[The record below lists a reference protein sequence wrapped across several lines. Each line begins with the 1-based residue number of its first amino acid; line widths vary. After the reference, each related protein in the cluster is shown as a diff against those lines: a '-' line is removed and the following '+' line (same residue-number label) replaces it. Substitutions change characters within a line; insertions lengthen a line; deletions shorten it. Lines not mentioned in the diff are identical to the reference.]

1 MKKEISQIRLGT
13 VLSYI
18 NLALGNLIPLVYTP
32 VMLRMLGQSEYG
44 LYTLA
49 HSVVG
54 YLSLLS
60 FGIGGTIV
68 RYLAKARA
76 KNDKEEEAKIAGL
89 FLKIYSVLAIIVVI
103 AGVAIAKRVDF
114 FFGKTI
120 TTAALGKMQYLVLL
134 MAVNTAITF
143 PTSVFSSVIIANE
156 RFIFNK
162 LMAMM
167 SSILVPCLNLGMLYL
182 GFGSVG
188 MTVTTTIATL
198 LTFIGN
204 ASFCYKRI
212 GIRVNF
218 KKTESGLVKEI
229 AGFSAFV
236 FFGEVVNMLYWATD
250 KVLIGAM
257 IGTHAVAVYNIGATF
272 NGIMQTLG
280 TSVSSLFTPRI
291 VISADNGDETYLNE
305 TLIKIGRIQYY
316 IIALILTGFIVFGA
330 QFIELWVG
338 NEYSQAYYVAL
349 LVMIPLTIPLIQSI
363 ALQIAV
369 AKNMHRF
376 RAVVYL
382 FVAILNVV
390 GTVLLIPPMGIKG
403 AAWATCI
410 AYVIGPVFIMNWY
423 YHKKLHINMIT
434 FWKNIF
440 SISIVP
446 IVLMMAGI
454 FIFKPLG
461 SVSWISFFVGVIIY
475 TLLYCGLSWI
485 FSFNEFEKNIFL
497 IPVKAIFRR

>member
-167 SSILVPCLNLGMLYL
+167 
-182 GFGSVG
+182 
-188 MTVTTTIATL
+188 
-198 LTFIGN
+198 
-204 ASFCYKRI
+204 
-212 GIRVNF
+212 
-218 KKTESGLVKEI
+218 
-229 AGFSAFV
+229 
-236 FFGEVVNMLYWATD
+236 
-250 KVLIGAM
+250 
-257 IGTHAVAVYNIGATF
+257 
-272 NGIMQTLG
+272 
-280 TSVSSLFTPRI
+280 
-291 VISADNGDETYLNE
+291 
-305 TLIKIGRIQYY
+305 
-316 IIALILTGFIVFGA
+316 
-330 QFIELWVG
+330 
-338 NEYSQAYYVAL
+338 
-349 LVMIPLTIPLIQSI
+349 
-363 ALQIAV
+363 
-369 AKNMHRF
+369 
-376 RAVVYL
+376 
-382 FVAILNVV
+382 
-390 GTVLLIPPMGIKG
+390 
-403 AAWATCI
+403 
-410 AYVIGPVFIMNWY
+410 
-423 YHKKLHINMIT
+423 
-434 FWKNIF
+434 
-440 SISIVP
+440 
-446 IVLMMAGI
+446 
-454 FIFKPLG
+454 
-461 SVSWISFFVGVIIY
+461 
-475 TLLYCGLSWI
+475 
-485 FSFNEFEKNIFL
+485 
-497 IPVKAIFRR
+497 